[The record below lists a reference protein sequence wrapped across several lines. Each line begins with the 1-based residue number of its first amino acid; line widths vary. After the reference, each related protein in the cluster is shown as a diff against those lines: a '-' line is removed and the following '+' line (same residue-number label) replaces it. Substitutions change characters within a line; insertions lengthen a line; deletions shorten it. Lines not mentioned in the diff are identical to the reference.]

1 MTNKIHGPGSMIQA
15 GAVAEARF
23 PAERQHAVPHH
34 RMSKSL
40 TANSDMPKSAVPPYS
55 ALFRLLPGGGGP
67 IIFWRAQPFPVRGR
81 VLANLA
87 NFDHEWRLIIMSLA
101 RNGEIGSKNGIV
113 RPHSPALARIS
124 PHLPALR
131 NGAEARRSER
141 DICVPRAGGGRL
153 A

>member
-1 MTNKIHGPGSMIQA
+1 MTKECPMTKHSNDQGRCKIQA
-15 GAVAEARF
+15 G
-23 PAERQHAVPHH
+23 
-34 RMSKSL
+34 SC
-40 TANSDMPKSAVPPYS
+40 T

-87 NFDHEWRLIIMSLA
+87 NFDHEWRLIIMSLS

-131 NGAEARRSER
+131 N
-141 DICVPRAGGGRL
+141 
-153 A
+153 